1 MRLRRSGCPINL
13 TLETFGDRW
22 SLIIL
27 RDAMFGG
34 RRRSFRSLLNES
46 LEGIA
51 SNILADRLH
60 RLTAS
65 GLLTRTADP
74 SHKQRVVYSLTDKA
88 IELVP
93 LMAVMGSWGMRHA
106 LPSLELSARAKILE
120 DGGPAL
126 LSAFMDELRHIHL
139 GSPAPAVSALAQMQA
154 AHEAL
159 LTPLAVSADQPTIIG
174 ETACLPTSSSAAT
187 I

>member
-1 MRLRRSGCPINL
+1 MRVRRSGCPINL

-34 RRRSFRSLLNES
+34 RRRSFRSFLTEN

-51 SNILADRLH
+51 SNILADRLQ

-65 GLLTRTADP
+65 GLLERAADP
-74 SHKQRVVYSLTDKA
+74 GHKQRVVCSLTESA

-93 LMAVMGSWGMRHA
+93 LMAMMGSWGVRHA
-106 LPSLELSARAKILE
+106 QPSIELSARAQVLE
-120 DGGPAL
+120 TGGPVLWA
-126 LSAFMDELRHIHL
+126 AFMEELRHIHL
-139 GSPAPAVSALAQMQA
+139 GSPAPASSALARMQA
-154 AHEAL
+154 AYEASM
-159 LTPLAVSADQPTIIG
+159 LA
-174 ETACLPTSSSAAT
+174 
-187 I
+187 